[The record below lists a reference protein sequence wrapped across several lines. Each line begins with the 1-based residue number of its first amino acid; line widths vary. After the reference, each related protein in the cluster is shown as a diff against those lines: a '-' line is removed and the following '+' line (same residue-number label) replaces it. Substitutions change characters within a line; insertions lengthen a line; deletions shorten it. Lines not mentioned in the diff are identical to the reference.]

1 MKFINGK
8 LDGSSFLYEVKY
20 SEVEKMIKEYYT
32 EQYPNDKIENPELNY
47 VESTYDT
54 EGYYYG
60 EVTIKRKMTILEKEE
75 ICKDTIRI
83 EQRELFTILSWYFKK
98 LDLKFEFWLY
108 CSSKDTICVSVKK
121 LIEEKENKE
130 PNSNNENTSDKKKE
144 ETITEVETEITSEVK
159 PQPAVEELEE
169 VEQELIQDEKII
181 VATEPTIDDII
192 DYLNIVKEF
201 AKKKAKQTVAKTI
214 IKILS

>member
-1 MKFINGK
+1 MKFINGE

-32 EQYPNDKIENPELNY
+32 ELYPNDKIEKPELNY

-108 CSSKDTICVSVKK
+108 CSSKDSICVSVKK
-121 LIEEKENKE
+121 FVEEKENKE
-130 PNSNNENTSDKKKE
+130 SNINNETTFDKKKE
-144 ETITEVETEITSEVK
+144 EPTTEVETEITPGLE
-159 PQPAVEELEE
+159 PQPAVEEVQEE
-169 VEQELIQDEKII
+169 LDQNEKII
-181 VATEPTIDDII
+181 EDTEPTIDDII